1 MKYTIVN
8 KDNEVS
14 KELTE
19 FLYQK
24 LDFLE
29 INHGNPELVICVG
42 GDGTILNALHKYMH
56 LINQVRFV
64 GIHTGT
70 LGFFTDYTK
79 DEIDVFIEDLKRNEY
94 KIYESHLLEIKVD
107 GEMYHALNE
116 MRIENIIRTQSLD
129 IYIDNEYFETF
140 NGSGICVSTQAGSTA
155 YNRALKGAVVDDGI
169 QLLQMAEVTGIHHH
183 LSHSLGNPYIM
194 KCNRNI
200 KITSSNFKGAYLC
213 YDHKYFPIDSA
224 VLIECTTSEKKIRFA
239 RYREY
244 SYLKRLKNLY

>member
-8 KDNEVS
+8 KDNEIS
-14 KELTE
+14 KSLKQY
-19 FLYQK
+19 LYHK
-24 LDFLE
+24 LDFLK
-29 INHGNPELVICVG
+29 IDHDNPELVICIG
-42 GDGTILNALHKYMH
+42 GDGTILYAVHKYIH
-56 LINQVRFV
+56 LIDKIRFV

-79 DEIDVFIEDLKRNEY
+79 DEIEIFIDDIRKDEY
-94 KIYESHLLEIKVD
+94 KIYESNLLEIRVD
-107 GEMYHALNE
+107 NQKYYALNE

-129 IYIDNEYFETF
+129 IYIDDEYFESF

-169 QLLQMAEVTGIHHH
+169 QLLQMTEVTGIHHH

-194 KCNRNI
+194 KCSRRV
-200 KITSSNFKGAYLC
+200 KIISSNFKGAYLC
-213 YDHKYFPIDSA
+213 YDHKYFPIDE
-224 VLIECTTSEKKIRFA
+224 VKEIECTTSSKKIRFA